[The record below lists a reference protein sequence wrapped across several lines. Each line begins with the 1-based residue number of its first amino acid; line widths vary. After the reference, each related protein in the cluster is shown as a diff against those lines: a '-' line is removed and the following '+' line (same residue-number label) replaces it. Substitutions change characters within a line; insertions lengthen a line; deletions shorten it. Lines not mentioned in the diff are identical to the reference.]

1 MSHRAYLV
9 AKSDRSL
16 SIPQVKVSVERKQD
30 DGPHDAK
37 AVVLSGA
44 TGGALVQL
52 AGRKAVGAAAN
63 RAGKHVWD
71 KAAPIRM
78 KLIRRVTKR

>member
-30 DGPHDAK
+30 DGSHDTK
-37 AVVLSGA
+37 AVVLSGI
-44 TGGALVQL
+44 TGGAVAQLV
-52 AGRKAVGAAAN
+52 GRKVVGAAAN
-63 RAGKHVWD
+63 RAGKYAWD
-71 KAAPIRM
+71 KTGPTRVR
-78 KLIRRVTKR
+78 LIRRVTKR